1 MIPSGEQNL
10 KRNEPLNVK
19 SIKQSSEPEKKWTA
33 ERKKYQAEPEKKRD
47 AKRQRY
53 WKSSEPGDT
62 EAKYSL
68 EFHRKS
74 TTDKVTQRYVV
85 HVHIAVATVPTATIE
100 LRSYYVMCDDDR
112 CCAKVIT

>member
-1 MIPSGEQNL
+1 M

-53 WKSSEPGDT
+53 WKSSEPGCLAKRMRYG
-62 EAKYSL
+62 EAKYTL
-68 EFHRKS
+68 ECHRKS
-74 TTDKVTQRYVV
+74 TTDKVTQR
-85 HVHIAVATVPTATIE
+85 APTIVFF
-100 LRSYYVMCDDDR
+100 Y
-112 CCAKVIT
+112 